1 MLICKLIHGQNL
13 ELFTDNPEIAIFRS
27 NFSVTHCHIYFC
39 SIQNQTWVKVCSLG
53 IYSNILTIRFFMKV
67 LWKTAVYS
75 KQILATMMSYVIINL
90 FWQQFMWQQL
100 IFFLYLLISHYC
112 KDVKKKKNTLRI
124 ITCKFV
130 FRKELLILI
139 ETIFLKLIAF
149 LPLSIAFCKKILF

>member
-39 SIQNQTWVKVCSLG
+39 SIQNQSWVKVCSLG

-112 KDVKKKKNTLRI
+112 KDVKKKKYSKNHHVQICISQGVIDSYRNY
-124 ITCKFV
+124 
-130 FRKELLILI
+130 
-139 ETIFLKLIAF
+139 FLKAYCIPPTFYCVL
-149 LPLSIAFCKKILF
+149 